1 MKPLS
6 IPAAMQVRT
15 LRPGRPARSTG
26 QCTGIRLQAP
36 VCRHPF
42 AGTRLQAS
50 GTAQPAKDEY
60 RTEDMAP

>member
-6 IPAAMQVRT
+6 IPAAVHVRIP
-15 LRPGRPARSTG
+15 RPGRPVRSTR
-26 QCTGIRLQAP
+26 QCTGIRWQAP
-36 VCRHPF
+36 
-42 AGTRLQAS
+42 